1 MSFKDAFITFPK
13 LETERFILRELRSE
27 DAKEYYSYF
36 SDYEV
41 TKYWG
46 YSGSK
51 NIETAAKTITRFEN
65 AFSRKEMITWGIA
78 TKDDDKIIGTC
89 ILNDFVRASM
99 ANVSYNLSREY
110 WSKGIMTEVLRTII
124 PYAFNVLDMN
134 RIQAKVM
141 PENNASVQLLLK
153 VGFVQE
159 GLLRDFIFGETLT
172 DTLIFSILK
181 KDFIE
186 SSPG

>member
-13 LETERFILRELRSE
+13 LETERFILRELRSD

-36 SDYEV
+36 SDHEV

-46 YSGSK
+46 YKGPK
-51 NIETAAKTITRFEN
+51 NIETASKTFTRFQN
-65 AFSRKEMITWGIA
+65 AFTRKEMITWGIA

-89 ILNDFVRASM
+89 ILNDFIRASM
-99 ANVSYNLSREY
+99 VNLSYNLSRDY
-110 WSKGIMTEVLRTII
+110 WRKGIMTEVLKTII
-124 PYAFNVLDMN
+124 PYAFNVLEMN

-141 PENNASVQLLLK
+141 PENNLSVKLLSK

-159 GLLRDFIFGETLT
+159 GVLRDFIFGEIIT

-181 KDFIE
+181 QDFIE
-186 SSPG
+186 KTL